1 MDQAAGLLVAPGPLD
16 GADAEEHPIPM
27 GEQRAETMPPTD
39 TDTLDPVGALGATV
53 TYLGHAAA
61 EARRLFSNRSK

>member
-1 MDQAAGLLVAPGPLD
+1 LLVAPGPLD

-53 TYLGHAAA
+53 TYLGV
-61 EARRLFSNRSK
+61 